1 MFTLARGWGKGG
13 TVARNLV
20 LLLDGTSNEVKEDLT
35 NVLKLY
41 RSAVRDESQ
50 RVFYGPGIGTVP
62 LVSDWNPLA
71 QRAAA
76 VFGLATGW
84 GLDDN
89 LIAAYRHLAEA
100 YREGDRIFL
109 FGFSRGAYTARA
121 LAGMIHLLGLFEPEQ
136 MNLVPY
142 ALTAYKRDDRAG
154 RLNIAWRF
162 RRVIGGRRVPIWFLG
177 VWDTV
182 ASILTRSGAFS
193 LPSLTYLPYTKS
205 NPSVQTFR
213 QAAAIDERRS
223 MFRLY
228 RWPPGKEFKPD
239 PFGPDGPPQDERTV
253 WFAGSHSDVGGGHAE
268 SESQIAKLPLIWLA
282 REAEACGLRIN
293 QSLFAHV
300 AEGRQL
306 PDGRH
311 LYVAPDPLGPIHD
324 SLTCAWWPLEFLPK
338 GTQWKRFPEKTG
350 SGGFY
355 LPRGEPRKIDDGAFL
370 HSSVIE
376 RKEKMGYAPINLPKV
391 FEIADTREAASPA
404 P

>member
-1 MFTLARGWGKGG
+1 
-13 TVARNLV
+13 VARNLV
-20 LLLDGTSNEVKEDLT
+20 VLIDGTSNEVKEDLT

-41 RSAVRDESQ
+41 RSAVRDEDQ
-50 RVFYGPGIGTVP
+50 RVFYRPGIGTVP
-62 LVSDWNPLA
+62 LVSDWSPLT

-84 GLDDN
+84 GLDGHMID
-89 LIAAYRHLAEA
+89 AYRYLAEA
-100 YREGDRIFL
+100 YRDGDRIFL

-121 LAGMIHLLGLFEPEQ
+121 LAGMIHLLGLVEPEQ

-142 ALTAYKRDDRAG
+142 ALTAYKRAAHGGGLDV
-154 RLNIAWRF
+154 AWRF

-182 ASILTRSGAFS
+182 ASIFTRSGAFS

-205 NPSVQTFR
+205 NPSVQIFR

-228 RWPPGKEFKPD
+228 QWPPGEEFRPD
-239 PFGPDGPPQDERTV
+239 PFGPPGQPQDERTV
-253 WFAGSHSDVGGGHAE
+253 WFAGCHSDVGGGHAE
-268 SESQIAKLPLIWLA
+268 RESQLAKLPLIWMA
-282 REAEACGLRIN
+282 REAEAYGLRLN

-300 AEGRQL
+300 AEGAPL
-306 PDGRH
+306 PDGTH
-311 LYVAPDPLGPIHD
+311 PYVPPDPLGKLHN
-324 SLTCAWWPLEFLPK
+324 SLTCPWWPLEFLPK
-338 GTQWKRFPEKTG
+338 RAKWKRFPEKSS

-355 LPRGEPRKIDDGAFL
+355 LPLGEPRKIDEGAFL
-370 HSSVIE
+370 HRSVIE
-376 RKEKMGYAPINLPKV
+376 RRDKMGYAPINLPKI
-391 FEIADTREAASPA
+391 FEIAETRDAAGPA